1 MKQHSKR
8 SIFIMFAAFALASCG
23 ETSGPEAVQEGELG
37 NGTFIYDCHEESD
50 AQCDEN
56 SVLALPDETLKTLP
70 SVAVGAAFRV
80 RYDPKEGDGSIDSPV
95 PDFITNEAVMSEGG
109 SGAVF
114 LRAARA
120 GIGVLS
126 GSVSIY
132 PEDLV
137 HVRIEEAKDL
147 VVTRIDTTGN
157 FGFDGAGVVDVSV
170 KLEDTYFRV
179 VPVTED
185 KRILSGALPCM
196 WTTSDEAVVTITSDP
211 TSNVVGVQMKQ
222 QGTATLHVKLGDLE
236 KDVTVTVGGAT

>member
-1 MKQHSKR
+1 MSQHPKR
-8 SIFIMFAAFALASCG
+8 IILILFAASALASCNEAG
-23 ETSGPEAVQEGELG
+23 GPEAVQEGELG
-37 NGTFIYDCHEESD
+37 NGTFVYDCHEESD
-50 AQCDEN
+50 AQCDAN

-70 SVAVGAAFRV
+70 SIAVGAAFSV

-95 PDFITNEAVMSEGG
+95 PDFITNEAVMSENGGG
-109 SGAVF
+109 SVF

-126 GSVSIY
+126 GSVGIY

-137 HVRIEEAKDL
+137 HVRIEEAKDI
-147 VVTRIDTTGN
+147 VVTRIDTSGN

-170 KLEDTYFRV
+170 KLEETFFRA

-196 WTTSDEAVVTITSDP
+196 WTTSDEAVVAITSDP
-211 TSNVVGVQMKQ
+211 TSNVVQAQMKQ
-222 QGTATLHVKLGDLE
+222 QGTATLHVKLGDIE
-236 KDVTVTVGGAT
+236 KDVTVTVGGAK